1 MHRLT
6 FPAVLLAALLSL
18 SPFSTLAQTPF
29 SMAVQ
34 PEWLKEVMPMAETFS
49 EKEPGEAPVYRA
61 YRKNPDTGAQE
72 HIGFVFMSD
81 DYKPERV
88 GYAAPIDLLVGM
100 DLNGVISNIK
110 VLDYYESY
118 LYSRGDFVNN
128 SVFLSQFR
136 RKPITDGF
144 RVDRDI
150 DGLSS
155 ATVTSS
161 AISRTVGESSRRVAR
176 AFLGYGVGTE
186 EEQNTTSNALA
197 LLEPLTWPAML
208 DMGIIRT
215 MDAKTAEGVD
225 IQLAFT
231 YIGRR
236 ALGEFFLGAEGYN
249 TVESDAAFRAGGGE
263 LMLIAPSGPGAGNS
277 YRQFPMSVEQD
288 DIVRRVAGNRFSNA
302 GNASVGAIAG
312 HANYAVAIAMHPD
325 FDITRPFTIIYHTPG
340 GGTDVRTDYSVTG
353 VGLTLARNEPILSE
367 EELLEQRI
375 ANAGFFERLMIA
387 PPWGETPWVD
397 VILLSILLGLVL
409 AAFLRKSSATRWTA
423 MTITLFYLG
432 FYKDGFLSVSHI
444 TSLLKQGPTVFTSNL
459 TTLMIV
465 SFTLITTLIWGRVFC
480 SSLCPFGALQDFI
493 ARFTPKRL
501 QFKMPQAIHDRAL
514 YIKYGIL
521 ALILTLALTNPDI
534 SIFQYFEP
542 FGTVFF
548 FSPSTTLWV
557 ILIAIL
563 IACVLVE
570 RFYCRYVC
578 PLGAALGVMSLLSP
592 LRIKRV
598 PQCTL
603 CKVCESACPT
613 GAIRREVIDFK
624 ECVRC
629 DVCEIKLIKLAGT
642 CRHPM
647 EEITRRQRDKQTIQV
662 VNVMPPITA

>member
-1 MHRLT
+1 M
-6 FPAVLLAALLSL
+6 VD
-18 SPFSTLAQTPF
+18 
-29 SMAVQ
+29 M
-34 PEWLKEVMPMAETFS
+34 
-49 EKEPGEAPVYRA
+49 
-61 YRKNPDTGAQE
+61 
-72 HIGFVFMSD
+72 
-81 DYKPERV
+81 
-88 GYAAPIDLLVGM
+88 
-100 DLNGVISNIK
+100 GVI
-110 VLDYYESY
+110 
-118 LYSRGDFVNN
+118 
-128 SVFLSQFR
+128 
-136 RKPITDGF
+136 RK
-144 RVDRDI
+144 
-150 DGLSS
+150 
-155 ATVTSS
+155 
-161 AISRTVGESSRRVAR
+161 
-176 AFLGYGVGTE
+176 
-186 EEQNTTSNALA
+186 
-197 LLEPLTWPAML
+197 
-208 DMGIIRT
+208 
-215 MDAKTAEGVD
+215 MDVKTAEGAD
-225 IQLAFT
+225 AQLAFT

-236 ALGEFFLGAEGYN
+236 ALGEFFIGEDGYN

-277 YRQFPMSVEQD
+277 YRQFPMSVQQG

-302 GNASVGAIAG
+302 GNASVGAIVG

-325 FDITRPFTIIYHTPG
+325 FDITQPFTMIYHTPG
-340 GGTDVRTDYSVTG
+340 GGDDVRTDYSVTG
-353 VGLTLARNEPILSE
+353 VGLTLARNEPVLSE
-367 EELLEQRI
+367 EELFEARV

-409 AAFLRKSSATRWTA
+409 AAFLRKSSAMRWTA

-444 TSLLKQGPTVFTSNL
+444 TSLLKQGPSVFTSNL

-501 QFKMPQAIHDRAL
+501 QFTMPQAIHDRAL

-548 FSPSTTLWV
+548 FSPSATLWV

-563 IACVLVE
+563 IACVVVE

-613 GAIRREVIDFK
+613 GAIRREAIDFK

-647 EEITRRQRDKQTIQV
+647 EEITRRQRDKQAIPV